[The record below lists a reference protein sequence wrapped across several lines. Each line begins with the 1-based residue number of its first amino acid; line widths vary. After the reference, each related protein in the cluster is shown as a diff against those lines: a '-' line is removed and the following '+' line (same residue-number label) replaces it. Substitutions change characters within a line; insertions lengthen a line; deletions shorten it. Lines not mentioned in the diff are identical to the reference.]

1 VSYLLLDLVFLAAAA
16 GLAALLSARRRGPNP
31 DARRRT
37 PAWAPLLIAGVAL
50 LALTAVFDNVMIAV
64 GLFSYASA
72 ALSGLAVGLAP
83 LEDFAY
89 PLAAAVLLPA
99 LWVRLTRAER
109 TGGPERA
116 GRSERMGRP
125 EPTGRRD
132 HARRRAE
139 TSVEGRR

>member
-1 VSYLLLDLVFLAAAA
+1 MSYLLLDLVFLAAAA
-16 GLAALLSARRRGPNP
+16 GLAALLSPGRRGAHPG
-31 DARRRT
+31 ARRRT
-37 PAWAPLLIAGVAL
+37 LAWAPLLVAGVAL

-99 LWVRLTRAER
+99 LWVRLSRTER

-116 GRSERMGRP
+116 GRREPAGRRERA
-125 EPTGRRD
+125 GRRD

-139 TSVEGRR
+139 TPVEGRR